1 VLRPPQAHRFT
12 LQYEGETDL
21 TGEDPPM
28 PYYETPLVERREP
41 DHHTL
46 LSLYAPE
53 LANAVR
59 PGQVVMV
66 RCAPPA
72 SDDPLLRRALFV
84 AGTTSATG
92 QIELLVEPTERG
104 LHWLASQPLGTK
116 LDLYGPVGQGFS
128 LNADTHNL
136 LLAGTGPAFPALL
149 FAARD
154 AVARGLAVVLLA
166 SAESDQAL
174 PPPFLLPP
182 EVEYQTSNTGTAS
195 LFHLIAGRTEAPPA
209 KTSSKRKAA
218 RKPPEP
224 IPTLGNS
231 PLAWADQIF
240 LALTEPLTTEAVQT
254 IRTGRLRWPREFAQV
269 ALAGPIP
276 CGLGTCY
283 ACPVTTHDGQRLR
296 CKDGPVFDLRLLG

>member
-1 VLRPPQAHRFT
+1 
-12 LQYEGETDL
+12 
-21 TGEDPPM
+21 M
-28 PYYETPLVERREP
+28 PYYETPLVERRELG
-41 DHHTL
+41 HHTL

-53 LANAVR
+53 LASAAQ

-66 RCAPPA
+66 RCAPPE
-72 SDDPLLRRALFV
+72 SNDPLLRRALFV
-84 AGTTSATG
+84 AGASPEAG
-92 QIELLVEPTERG
+92 SLELLVEPTERG
-104 LHWLASQPLGTK
+104 LHWLESQPLGTR

-128 LNADTHNL
+128 RHADTRNL

-166 SAESDQAL
+166 SAEPAQAL
-174 PPPFLLPP
+174 PPPYLLPP
-182 EVEYQTSNTGTAS
+182 DVEYQTSPTGTSS
-195 LFHLIAGRTEAPPA
+195 LFSLIVGRTEAAPSQA
-209 KTSSKRKAA
+209 SGKRKKVA

-224 IPTLGNS
+224 IPTLSHS

-240 LALTEPLTTEAVQT
+240 LALTEPLTTEAAQT
-254 IRTGRLRWPREFAQV
+254 IKTGRLRWPREFAQV